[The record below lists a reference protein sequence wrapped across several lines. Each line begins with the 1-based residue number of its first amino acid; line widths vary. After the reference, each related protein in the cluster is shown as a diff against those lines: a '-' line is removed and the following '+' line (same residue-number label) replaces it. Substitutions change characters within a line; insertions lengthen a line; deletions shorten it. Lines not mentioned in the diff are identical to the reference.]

1 VTLKLMGVFRQT
13 RTRLVVIGCLVVTGY
28 FIYTAATGA
37 IRNNQLS
44 DDRAEAARQEQL
56 LADKKAY
63 LEAIRTYVASDAYV
77 EQQARRQL
85 GYTRD
90 GEVPFVV
97 VSPALSQDAKSAG
110 EWWERLFPR

>member
-1 VTLKLMGVFRQT
+1 MGVLQKT
-13 RTRLVVIGCLVVTGY
+13 RTRLVVIACLAVTGY
-28 FIYTAATGA
+28 FVYTAAAGA
-37 IRNNQLS
+37 IRNNQLQ
-44 DDRAEAARQEQL
+44 DDRAEAARQEQAL
-56 LADKKAY
+56 IDKKAY
-63 LEAIRTYVASDAYV
+63 LEAIRAYVGSDAYV

-97 VSPALSQDAKSAG
+97 ISPPLSASGQSAG